1 MCARS
6 VEGMAA
12 IEQEDS
18 GVIRRVAC
26 SRRRRRRSERFYKN
40 HPIKSSDSAKVQ
52 SAWID
57 NSFMSGVQN
66 TGKPNKTPSK
76 AKLKVNLKVKSPAL
90 HRSNGTSTPKQVN
103 IN

>member
-1 MCARS
+1 
-6 VEGMAA
+6 MAA
-12 IEQEDS
+12 IEKEES

-26 SRRRRRRSERFYKN
+26 SRRRSERFYKN
-40 HPIKSSDSAKVQ
+40 HKSSDSAKGQ

-76 AKLKVNLKVKSPAL
+76 AKLKVNVKVTSPAL
-90 HRSNGTSTPKQVN
+90 HNANGTSTPKQVN